1 MESEY
6 VLQLVLEEGPRA
18 GTSLCTLEEVM
29 FTEAEQTGGGKKQI
43 S

>member
-6 VLQLVLEEGPRA
+6 VLLLVLAEGLEV

-29 FTEAEQTGGGKKQI
+29 FTEAEQTGGGKKAN
-43 S
+43 